1 MFPAD
6 ITTVHRIFILGAS
19 IFEEGIAHL
28 LKFSTDL
35 QVSGAK
41 YTNDSMFLEDII
53 QTQPDVILLNESSTL
68 DPAHIFD
75 ILFSVPPLAGRRIII
90 VRLTN
95 NMIDVYDFPCG
106 DNLRR
111 FHKRRQFIISK
122 QDDLLIHCVGAGNK

>member
-1 MFPAD
+1 MFPAH
-6 ITTVHRIFILGAS
+6 ITTVPRIFILGAS

-41 YTNDSMFLEDII
+41 YTNDGMFLEDII
-53 QTQPDVILLNESSTL
+53 QAQPDVILLNESGTL

-75 ILFSVPPLAGRRIII
+75 ILFSVPPLAGRRVII

-95 NMIDVYDFPCG
+95 NLIDVYDFPYRR
-106 DNLRR
+106 NLRR
-111 FHKRRQFIISK
+111 LPKRRQFIVTK
-122 QDDLLIHCVGAGNK
+122 REDLLIYCVKAGIN